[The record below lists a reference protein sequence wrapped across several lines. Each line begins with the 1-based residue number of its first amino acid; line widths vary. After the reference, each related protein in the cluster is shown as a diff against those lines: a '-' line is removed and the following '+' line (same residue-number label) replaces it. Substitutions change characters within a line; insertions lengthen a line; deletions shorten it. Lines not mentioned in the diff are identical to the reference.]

1 MPLKLTIRN
10 TTDNDIAHIVGVHV
24 RGFGYAKEAHL
35 TAALLD
41 DMTAEPTVSILAL
54 HDSEPVGHILFTRIR
69 LNDKEDPLLHIL
81 APLAVT
87 PEYQRQGVGGILIQ
101 AGLEKLRA
109 IGSQAVFVLG
119 HKEYYPRHG
128 FIPHAMRQGYQP
140 PYPIPEENSVYW
152 MFQHLTP
159 EVAHIEKGMLR
170 CAKALDN
177 PAHWRDDGGAE
188 D

>member
-1 MPLKLTIRN
+1 MSLNLTIRS
-10 TTDNDIAHIVGVHV
+10 TTASDFAHIAGVHV

-41 DMTAEPTVSILAL
+41 DVTAKPAVSLLAL

-69 LNDKEDPLLHIL
+69 MEGKDDPLLHIL

-87 PEYQRQGVGGILIQ
+87 PEYQRRGVGGMLIR
-101 AGLEKLRA
+101 AGIEKLRA
-109 IGSQAVFVLG
+109 MGSQVVFVLG

-128 FIPHAMRQGYQP
+128 FMPHAMRHGYQP
-140 PYPIPEENSVYW
+140 PYPIPAENSVYW
-152 MFQHLTP
+152 MFQPLTP
-159 EVAHIEKGMLR
+159 EAAQIEKGTLR
-170 CAKALDN
+170 CAAALDN
-177 PAHWRDDGGAE
+177 PAHWRDDGGSE